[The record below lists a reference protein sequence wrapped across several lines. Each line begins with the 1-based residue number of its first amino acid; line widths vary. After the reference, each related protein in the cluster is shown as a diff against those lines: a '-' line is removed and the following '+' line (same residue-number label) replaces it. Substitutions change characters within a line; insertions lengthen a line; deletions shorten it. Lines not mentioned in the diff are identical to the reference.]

1 MKGLP
6 SGYNKDLQEDK
17 EAVFDAED
25 TLAGSL
31 DVVAIVVRGL
41 RFEAERAERAAG
53 GLLLATDV
61 ADYLVSRG
69 LPFRRAHELVGAM
82 TRRLLAEGR
91 SFESLQLPEWQ
102 SFSDVFEE
110 SVLTRV
116 SGRASVTARGTP
128 QSTQPEAVGKAIRE
142 LKTWLNASAGHAG

>member
-1 MKGLP
+1 
-6 SGYNKDLQEDK
+6 
-17 EAVFDAED
+17 
-25 TLAGSL
+25 
-31 DVVAIVVRGL
+31 
-41 RFEAERAERAAG
+41 
-53 GLLLATDV
+53 
-61 ADYLVSRG
+61 
-69 LPFRRAHELVGAM
+69 M